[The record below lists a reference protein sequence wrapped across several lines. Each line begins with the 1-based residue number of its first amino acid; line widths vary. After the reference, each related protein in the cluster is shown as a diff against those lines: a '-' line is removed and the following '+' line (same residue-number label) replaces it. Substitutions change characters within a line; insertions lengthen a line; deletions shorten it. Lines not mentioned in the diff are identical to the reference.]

1 MVPLSLS
8 LSLSLSQTHNT
19 DKIKNK
25 NKKNRKFKEIK
36 DSKEYIDKKMLG
48 IMGNNNRDLGGTL

>member
-1 MVPLSLS
+1 MVPLS

-19 DKIKNK
+19 DKIIKK
-25 NKKNRKFKEIK
+25 KKKNRKFNEIK